1 MCTFMSSLSRQSST
15 VIGAKRKNTA
25 GELFLRPCKDAKTY
39 YRVRL
44 LGFSSKS
51 GRDDPHITRY
61 VHSTWDV
68 DPSTGKK
75 QLIKVVCPKTPWVN
89 VEGNRESCCKIC
101 GYSDQQFSIYSG
113 SGKSDLNARSKAY
126 KARRSFEAII
136 PVYVITD
143 PNYEKNA
150 GKFKVIIMTDPKE
163 YAAFREKI
171 NAQARIA
178 SPFNGKNA
186 VDCVIHVG
194 TNPITKKDGTIFNAS
209 VIDKIKF
216 TTEPYDLPAINSQTI
231 DAFPF
236 DETFFAAP
244 DPEEIDEFYE
254 KYCALSNNDIPDDD
268 DIPVYASDAKPQTS
282 QAAFKVPVNEEQ
294 SNKPS
299 DDIPS
304 DDIDDILGN
313 DSTDTKTETQTEMV
327 NELAEDSDNEGLNVT
342 TSNQKSSNDVATDD
356 ILAELGI

>member
-1 MCTFMSSLSRQSST
+1 MSTLSRQSST
-15 VIGAKRKNTA
+15 VIGAKKQNVA
-25 GELFLRPCKDAKTY
+25 GELYLRPCKDAKTY

-61 VHSTWDV
+61 VHSTWET

-75 QLIKVVCPKTPWVN
+75 RLVKVVCPKTPWVN
-89 VEGNRESCCKIC
+89 VEGNRENCCKIC
-101 GYSDQQFSIYSG
+101 GHSDQQFSIYKASG
-113 SGKSDLNARSKAY
+113 NSDVNARSKAY
-126 KARRSFEAII
+126 GSRRSFEAII

-150 GKFKVIIMTDPKE
+150 GKFKVIIMNDAKE

-171 NAQARIA
+171 NAQCRIA

-194 TNPITKKDGTIFNAS
+194 SNPITKKDGTIYNAA

-236 DETFFAAP
+236 DDTFFVSP
-244 DPEEIDEFYE
+244 DPEEIDEYYN
-254 KYCALSNNDIPDDD
+254 KYCAISNNDIPDDD
-268 DIPVYASDAKPQTS
+268 DIPVYTSDSKPKTTSYTVPTNVEQPKHTDDIPTDDIDELIGNNTKEETKPTEMINELASDPD
-282 QAAFKVPVNEEQ
+282 EEGLVEAVAVK
-294 SNKPS
+294 KPS
-299 DDIPS
+299 DDINS
-304 DDIDDILGN
+304 
-313 DSTDTKTETQTEMV
+313 
-327 NELAEDSDNEGLNVT
+327 
-342 TSNQKSSNDVATDD
+342 DD